1 MAKKTEAALVQT
13 RIAAGVW
20 EGVLSGVAGDAPVIE
35 ALHGGRAVEGVTV
48 QPIPGKAGQFAVLVP
63 IPLSALNEGMQTFVL
78 RLGED
83 MLAQFNLNAGQ
94 PLDEDI
100 RAELSLL
107 RAELEL
113 LKRAFRRHC
122 AETES

>member
-20 EGVLSGVAGDAPVIE
+20 EGVLSGAAGETPVIE
-35 ALHGGRAVEGVTV
+35 ALHAGRAVEGVTV

-63 IPLSALNEGMQTFVL
+63 IPTSTLNEGVQTFVL
-78 RLGED
+78 RLGEAK
-83 MLAQFNLNAGQ
+83 LAQFTLVAGQ

-100 RAELSLL
+100 RAEVSLL

-122 AETES
+122 SETES